1 MALLL
6 LLAIVVAF
14 FAPVL
19 FSHYIAVPWD
29 ERTFEPWGSEAAAAG
44 EKAASGPG
52 LTADP
57 LLSYYPRRVA
67 LHEALRERRLPLWSG
82 ASFCGA
88 PFLANFQSGALYPP
102 NWILALLTPERA
114 TGAFLALHVF
124 LLGGGAL
131 LFLRDLGV
139 GRAAA
144 VGGAIACS
152 WNGFVVARF
161 AHPTAVATLAWL
173 PLLLWATRRLARHRS
188 AAAFAGCALVCAHAI
203 LAGFPPILVYVA
215 YAVATFAVVCAWP
228 APGRADDRDRGG
240 TSPLLRIAIC
250 AAALALG
257 AGLAAPQLFATAE
270 LARFSDRAE
279 IPYDS
284 VLSSAIHPALAIRLV
299 APSFFGDPFASDDL
313 SHAFSRGDG
322 HYAQTYLS
330 SGVYLGATILA
341 LALVGSADRRRETRW
356 LVVMAVV
363 GLLLAYG
370 SPLLRLFWMAAPGF
384 RIARIDRAIALTTV
398 SAGLL
403 AGIGLDRLAGARR
416 FIAGAAIAAALFGA
430 AAAIGGARGGAD
442 LVRAFVPGAPASAAP
457 IAARALVRPALA
469 CAALAVTLLVA
480 RRTGRA
486 PALLCIPLLLV
497 DLGSFALRV
506 HRPRDGDAFLRESA
520 GLAFLRERTAAARA
534 RGEGA
539 PRIVRFGDEAA
550 TLVPPNL
557 PGLFGLEDVQG
568 YNALEMGYYMRTIG
582 AIEADAR
589 RDRRILPLRRRESL
603 DSPLFRLLAAP
614 MVVSNGPIGAG
625 ETLYAGA
632 DLSVTE
638 VPTLPRAFLVHH
650 AVRVDSLE
658 RALAAIAGAQVDPRL
673 TAIVMEADVAS
684 MGLDAEP
691 RGQEIGESV
700 RWIESPPERIR
711 LRVTANDAALLC
723 LSEIWYP
730 GWRARAN
737 GRALPLVRVNGAF
750 RGVPVPAGTHD
761 VELRY
766 EPGPFRAGVW
776 VALVAAAGLAAGAL
790 VLRRAGRR
798 VSSSS
803 PPCAEIV

>member
-1 MALLL
+1 MSSPGERSARATPHSFEDRPSTARRRASDARDRAALLV

-19 FSHYIAVPWD
+19 FSNDIAVPWD
-29 ERTFEPWGSEAAAAG
+29 ERAFEPWGSEAAAAG
-44 EKAASGPG
+44 ERAASGPG

-124 LLGGGAL
+124 LLGGGAF

-144 VGGAIACS
+144 VGGAIA
-152 WNGFVVARF
+152 ARGT
-161 AHPTAVATLAWL
+161 ASSSRDSRIPTAVATLAWL
-173 PLLLWATRRLARHRS
+173 PLLLWVTRRLARHRS

-240 TSPLLRIAIC
+240 TSPVLRIAIC

-279 IPYDS
+279 IP
-284 VLSSAIHPALAIRLV
+284 VRLLLSSAIHPALAIRLV
-299 APSFFGDPFASDDL
+299 APSFFGDPFAGDDL

-341 LALVGSADRRRETRW
+341 LALVGATDRRRETRW
-356 LVVMAVV
+356 LVVMAAV

-403 AGIGLDRLAGARR
+403 AGIGLDRLGRHASGAR
-416 FIAGAAIAAALFGA
+416 
-430 AAAIGGARGGAD
+430 
-442 LVRAFVPGAPASAAP
+442 S
-457 IAARALVRPALA
+457 
-469 CAALAVTLLVA
+469 
-480 RRTGRA
+480 
-486 PALLCIPLLLV
+486 
-497 DLGSFALRV
+497 
-506 HRPRDGDAFLRESA
+506 
-520 GLAFLRERTAAARA
+520 AARA
-534 RGEGA
+534 R
-539 PRIVRFGDEAA
+539 R
-550 TLVPPNL
+550 
-557 PGLFGLEDVQG
+557 
-568 YNALEMGYYMRTIG
+568 
-582 AIEADAR
+582 
-589 RDRRILPLRRRESL
+589 
-603 DSPLFRLLAAP
+603 
-614 MVVSNGPIGAG
+614 
-625 ETLYAGA
+625 
-632 DLSVTE
+632 
-638 VPTLPRAFLVHH
+638 
-650 AVRVDSLE
+650 
-658 RALAAIAGAQVDPRL
+658 
-673 TAIVMEADVAS
+673 
-684 MGLDAEP
+684 
-691 RGQEIGESV
+691 
-700 RWIESPPERIR
+700 
-711 LRVTANDAALLC
+711 
-723 LSEIWYP
+723 
-730 GWRARAN
+730 
-737 GRALPLVRVNGAF
+737 
-750 RGVPVPAGTHD
+750 
-761 VELRY
+761 
-766 EPGPFRAGVW
+766 
-776 VALVAAAGLAAGAL
+776 
-790 VLRRAGRR
+790 
-798 VSSSS
+798 
-803 PPCAEIV
+803 